1 MASTTAPNNSRAE
14 TPNWLLNSL
23 TPPALPSTPQPVSH
37 PALSPYAQRVRGRN
51 NRNWLNVFE
60 HTVTT
65 PILSARSDVLRIK
78 LVSGR
83 RWVSNFIILGWPED
97 EHRYMR
103 LAHDGPIDRFRRR
116 SRIDFCLMDEQTV
129 FQYRACRRI
138 NLAPELRWETLHD
151 VNDIPDLT
159 VVIWD

>member
-1 MASTTAPNNSRAE
+1 M
-14 TPNWLLNSL
+14 
-23 TPPALPSTPQPVSH
+23 
-37 PALSPYAQRVRGRN
+37 RGRN

-60 HTVTT
+60 HTEMT
-65 PILSARSDVLRIK
+65 PVLSARSDVLKIK

-83 RWVSNFIILGWPED
+83 RWVINFIILGWPED
-97 EHRYMR
+97 EHRYLR
-103 LAHDGPIDRFRRR
+103 LAHAGPINRFRRR
-116 SRIDFCLMDEQTV
+116 SCIDFCLMDEQTV
-129 FQYRACRRI
+129 FQYRACGRI